1 MSTGKAN
8 ALVHA
13 LYNKVV
19 TDVITKSRVR
29 SSEGLPEP
37 LVRLVA
43 AR

>member
-29 SSEGLPEP
+29 RTFAP
-37 LVRLVA
+37 
-43 AR
+43 ARGALARATQH